1 MTLKKA
7 IERHK
12 STILFCLILVF
23 GSILRLVQLG
33 NVPGGYQMDE
43 AYGAF
48 NAYSL
53 FHSGIYSTGHSYP
66 CLLYTSWSNMDT
78 GVIKGMHFIC
88 NSGIRLW

>member
-12 STILFCLILVF
+12 STILFFIILIF
-23 GSILRLVQLG
+23 GSLLRLVQLG

-53 FHSGIYSTGHSYP
+53 FHSGGTPI
-66 CLLYTSWSNMDT
+66 LYILNPGAADRM
-78 GVIKGMHFIC
+78 
-88 NSGIRLW
+88 R